1 MTAKTHYAFA
11 FLAVSAVGVPR
22 EIALG
27 ASILA
32 ILPDIDHTSSLIGRI
47 FPAISAPLMARHG
60 HRTITH
66 SVPFVIALAL
76 VLLPLVFF
84 YPLLYQ
90 ALLIAYASHIFIDC
104 FNMAGVR
111 LFYPFSQKEYISFRT
126 EKLRVKVSS
135 WQEYAIFV
143 LLLLSI
149 VALSGRT
156 VSITQAAFSVSR
168 FFFKSYTVAYKSYRN
183 ASDFQTQAEVIWF
196 DSLRRSR
203 ESIEAPII
211 AMDADKVIL
220 KKENERLVL
229 RAEDIEKIK
238 IIESKELL
246 IKNPIES
253 VESFKGGIGTS
264 QFISGTI
271 LYENY
276 VPLIKDSD
284 FITTQRMPSSLKLTV
299 TAITPAELIDLY
311 NIRLEVN
318 EEIEK
323 IKRALPEYK
332 FAQLD
337 SRERYLES
345 QITKLSNDG
354 LYSHYKEIQKLTSEL
369 NRTKDAK
376 SRLTFNADP
385 AEQEALNNRL
395 SQLEMFKVTT
405 DLFYINL

>member
-11 FLAVSAVGVPR
+11 FLAISAVGVPR
-22 EIALG
+22 EIAL
-27 ASILA
+27 ASSVLA

-47 FPAISAPLMARHG
+47 FPAISAPLMARYG

-66 SVPFVIALAL
+66 SLPFAAALAL

-84 YPLLYQ
+84 FPLIYQ
-90 ALLIAYASHIFIDC
+90 ALLIAYVSHIFIDC

-126 EKLRVKVSS
+126 ERLRVKVSS
-135 WQEYAIFV
+135 WQEYAIFI
-143 LLLLSI
+143 LLIFAI

-168 FFFKSYTVAYKSYRN
+168 YFFKSYSVAYKSYRN
-183 ASDFQTQAEVIWF
+183 ASDYQTQAEVTWF
-196 DSLRRSR
+196 DTLRRSR
-203 ESIEAPII
+203 ETITASII
-211 AMDADKVIL
+211 AMDADKIIL
-220 KKENERLVL
+220 KKERERLVL

-246 IKNPIES
+246 VKNKIES
-253 VESFKGGIGTS
+253 IETYQGGID

-284 FITTQRMPSSLKLTV
+284 FIATQRMPSSLKLTV
-299 TAITPAELIDLY
+299 TAITSAELIDLY

-337 SRERYLES
+337 SRERYLENR
-345 QITKLSNDG
+345 INTLSNEG
-354 LYSHYKEIQKLTSEL
+354 LYSHYKEIQKLTAEL

-376 SRLTFNADP
+376 NRLTFNADP

-395 SQLEMFKVTT
+395 AQLQKFKVTS